1 MRSVNYGNATIQQ
14 TAIDV
19 SNAADQVIAAALAGS
34 RVIVLAVDLV
44 AAGAMS
50 VQWENNPPTG
60 GNTAIGGARTM
71 ATGVPYALSSPEY
84 GFLRSALNNGLDL
97 AVTGSVQLSGTVTWV
112 YSNDTVDC

>member
-19 SNAADQVIAAALAGS
+19 ANAALQTIAAPLAGS

-44 AAGAMS
+44 AAGAMT
-50 VQWENNPPTG
+50 VKWQNDPPTG
-60 GNTAIGGARTM
+60 SNTDIGGARTLT
-71 ATGVPYALSSPEY
+71 TGVPYVLSSPEY
-84 GFLRSALNNGLDL
+84 GFIRSALNNGLQL
-97 AVTGSVQLSGTVTWV
+97 LPVGAVQLSGTVTWV